1 MSERSCSMSTKR
13 VSSTLMMLV
22 VLGSSMNAF
31 AQNND
36 VLDENFVLDEM
47 VVSATRSEKKLLDT
61 AASVSVITD
70 KDLNKMHIN
79 NLDEAFVKIPGVYVG
94 RLSGIGST
102 TSQTVMR
109 GVNAANSVAVF
120 VDGVQVNDSYNGSV
134 TWSAIPVDMV
144 KRVEVL
150 RGPASVLYGGNAL
163 AGVINI
169 ITKDVDKTSV
179 NLKLSYGSNNTQN
192 HSLYVAGKASDK
204 LDFNVNYEKKK
215 TDGYITDP
223 VLSSKAVIGAETTT
237 TNTGAKRWIIGNK
250 GGKRQWDENTVGVG
264 FKYHFDES
272 KSLVLD
278 FTKNEYEYS
287 YSAPTSYFGDDIIK
301 KAGTYFS
308 TPGEKASNKYNMT
321 YNDSKNGWKAVV
333 GYSDQYKQHD
343 TSISKATDSSKP
355 NTRFSFD
362 LQKNQTISANNNA
375 VFGLN
380 YRKDKMDATVY
391 KLADKFNSDSKIA
404 VDSMASG
411 TNKSFSAYVMD
422 EHKFSD
428 RWTATAGLRY
438 DKWSTDGRILLPNKT
453 EAINYDESTYDNWSP
468 SLSVMYKPEADSSVY
483 LSWGKAFE
491 APSLYRM
498 YSSSYSSNVYNIANP
513 NLKPQKAETFELGYK
528 KDLNNKSAIGVSVYD
543 TKYKGLLYKNS
554 LGVVDGMNATCY
566 QNAGEAE
573 AKGFELELNHN
584 FDDKWSAFLNYTYQN
599 PVIKKALKATEKDK
613 YVTAI
618 PKEVFRAGVTYS
630 DNKWS
635 GMLTG
640 EYISKRFSKTDNS
653 DTVNGVYGSYDP
665 YFIMNMDISYSFNKN
680 YTLTASV
687 NNILDRDFFNYYY
700 QPGRTYSVEINYR
713 F

>member
-1 MSERSCSMSTKR
+1 MSTKR
-13 VSSTLMMLV
+13 VSSTLMMLF

-70 KDLNKMHIN
+70 KDLDKMHIN

-109 GVNAANSVAVF
+109 GVNAANSVAVL

-223 VLSSKAVIGAETTT
+223 VLSSKAVFGAETTT

-250 GGKRQWDENTVGVG
+250 GKRQWDENTVGVG

-272 KSLVLD
+272 KSLALD

-321 YNDSKNGWKAVV
+321 YNDSENGWKAVV

-380 YRKDKMDATVY
+380 YRKDEMDATVY

-422 EHKFSD
+422 EHKFSE

-599 PVIKKALKATEKDK
+599 PVIKKL
-613 YVTAI
+613 
-618 PKEVFRAGVTYS
+618 
-630 DNKWS
+630 
-635 GMLTG
+635 
-640 EYISKRFSKTDNS
+640 
-653 DTVNGVYGSYDP
+653 
-665 YFIMNMDISYSFNKN
+665 
-680 YTLTASV
+680 
-687 NNILDRDFFNYYY
+687 
-700 QPGRTYSVEINYR
+700 
-713 F
+713 

>member
-1 MSERSCSMSTKR
+1 MSTKR
-13 VSSTLMMLV
+13 VSSTLMMLF

-70 KDLNKMHIN
+70 KDLDKMHIN

-109 GVNAANSVAVF
+109 GVNAANSVAVL

-223 VLSSKAVIGAETTT
+223 VLSSKAVFGAETTT

-250 GGKRQWDENTVGVG
+250 GKRQWDENTVGVG

-272 KSLVLD
+272 KSLALD

-321 YNDSKNGWKAVV
+321 YNDSENGWKAVV

-380 YRKDKMDATVY
+380 YRKDEMDATVY

-411 TNKSFSAYVMD
+411 KNKSFSAYVMD

-468 SLSVMYKPEADSSVY
+468 SASVMYKPEADSSVY

-599 PVIKKALKATEKDK
+599 PVIKKALKATEKNK

-630 DNKWS
+630 DDKWS

-700 QPGRTYSVEINYR
+700 QPGRTYSVELNYR

>member
-1 MSERSCSMSTKR
+1 MSTKR
-13 VSSTLMMLV
+13 VSSTLMMLF

-70 KDLNKMHIN
+70 KDLDKMHIN

-109 GVNAANSVAVF
+109 GVNAANSVAVL

-223 VLSSKAVIGAETTT
+223 VLSSKAVFGAETTT

-250 GGKRQWDENTVGVG
+250 GKRQWDENTVGVG

-272 KSLVLD
+272 KSLALD

-321 YNDSKNGWKAVV
+321 YNDSENGWKAVV

-380 YRKDKMDATVY
+380 YRKDEMDATVY

-428 RWTATAGLRY
+428 RWTAIAGLRY

-630 DNKWS
+630 DDKWS

-700 QPGRTYSVEINYR
+700 QPGRTYSVELNYR

>member
-1 MSERSCSMSTKR
+1 MSTKR
-13 VSSTLMMLV
+13 VSSTLMMLF

-70 KDLNKMHIN
+70 KDLDKMHIN

-109 GVNAANSVAVF
+109 GVNAANSVAVL

-223 VLSSKAVIGAETTT
+223 VLSSKAVFGAETTT

-250 GGKRQWDENTVGVG
+250 GKRQWDENTVGVG
-264 FKYHFDES
+264 FKFHFDES
-272 KSLVLD
+272 KSLALD

-321 YNDSKNGWKAVV
+321 YNDSENGWKAVV

-380 YRKDKMDATVY
+380 YRKDEMDATVY

-422 EHKFSD
+422 EHKFSE

-630 DNKWS
+630 DDKWS

-700 QPGRTYSVEINYR
+700 QPGRTYSVELNYR

>member
-1 MSERSCSMSTKR
+1 MSTKR
-13 VSSTLMMLV
+13 VSSTLMMLF

-109 GVNAANSVAVF
+109 GVNAANSVAVL

-169 ITKDVDKTSV
+169 ITKDVDKTSI

-223 VLSSKAVIGAETTT
+223 VLSSKAVFGAETTT

-250 GGKRQWDENTVGVG
+250 GKRQWDENTVGVG

-272 KSLVLD
+272 KSLALD

-308 TPGEKASNKYNMT
+308 TPGEKVSNKYNMT
-321 YNDSKNGWKAVV
+321 YNDSENGWKAVV

-362 LQKNQTISANNNA
+362 LQKNQTISTNNNA

-599 PVIKKALKATEKDK
+599 PVIKKALNATEKDK

-700 QPGRTYSVEINYR
+700 QPGRTYSVELNYR

>member
-1 MSERSCSMSTKR
+1 MSTKR
-13 VSSTLMMLV
+13 VSSILMMLF

-61 AASVSVITD
+61 AASVSLITD

-109 GVNAANSVAVF
+109 GVNAANSVAVL

-204 LDFNVNYEKKK
+204 LDFNVNYEKKR
-215 TDGYITDP
+215 TDGYVTDP
-223 VLSSKAVIGAETTT
+223 VLSSKAVTGAETTT

-250 GGKRQWDENTVGVG
+250 GKRQWDENTVGVG

-272 KSLVLD
+272 KSLALD

-380 YRKDKMDATVY
+380 YRKDEMDATVY

-411 TNKSFSAYVMD
+411 KNKSFSAYVMD

-630 DNKWS
+630 DDKWS

-700 QPGRTYSVEINYR
+700 QPGRTYSVELNYR

>member
-1 MSERSCSMSTKR
+1 MSTKR
-13 VSSTLMMLV
+13 VSSTLMMLF

-109 GVNAANSVAVF
+109 GVNAANSVAVL

-223 VLSSKAVIGAETTT
+223 VLSPKAVFGAETTT

-250 GGKRQWDENTVGVG
+250 GKRQWDENTVGVG

-272 KSLVLD
+272 KSLALD

-287 YSAPTSYFGDDIIK
+287 YSAPTSYFGYDIIK

-380 YRKDKMDATVY
+380 YRKDEMDATVY

-468 SLSVMYKPEADSSVY
+468 SLSVMYKLEADSSVY

-630 DNKWS
+630 DDKWS

-700 QPGRTYSVEINYR
+700 QPGRTYSVELNYR

>member
-1 MSERSCSMSTKR
+1 MSTKR
-13 VSSTLMMLV
+13 VSSTLMMLF

-61 AASVSVITD
+61 AASVSLITD
-70 KDLNKMHIN
+70 KDLDKMHIN

-109 GVNAANSVAVF
+109 GVNAANSVAVL

-169 ITKDVDKTSV
+169 ITKDVYKTSV

-223 VLSSKAVIGAETTT
+223 VLSSKAVFGAETTT

-250 GGKRQWDENTVGVG
+250 GKRQWDENTVGVG

-272 KSLVLD
+272 KSLALD

-321 YNDSKNGWKAVV
+321 YNDSENGWKAVV

-380 YRKDKMDATVY
+380 YRKDEMDATVY

-428 RWTATAGLRY
+428 RWTVTAGLRY

-630 DNKWS
+630 DDKWS

-680 YTLTASV
+680 YALTASV

-700 QPGRTYSVEINYR
+700 QPGRTYSVELNYR

>member
-1 MSERSCSMSTKR
+1 MSTKR
-13 VSSTLMMLV
+13 VSSTLMILF

-70 KDLNKMHIN
+70 KDLDKMHIN

-109 GVNAANSVAVF
+109 GVNAANSVAVL

-223 VLSSKAVIGAETTT
+223 VLSSKAVFGAETTT

-250 GGKRQWDENTVGVG
+250 GKRQWDENTVGVG

-272 KSLVLD
+272 KSLALD

-321 YNDSKNGWKAVV
+321 YNDSENGWKAVV

-380 YRKDKMDATVY
+380 YRKDEMDATVY

-618 PKEVFRAGVTYS
+618 PKEVFRAGVTYN
-630 DNKWS
+630 DDKWS

-700 QPGRTYSVEINYR
+700 QPGRTYSVELNYR

>member
-1 MSERSCSMSTKR
+1 MSTKR

-61 AASVSVITD
+61 AASVSLITD

-109 GVNAANSVAVF
+109 GVNAANSVAVL
-120 VDGVQVNDSYNGSV
+120 VDCVQVNDSYNGSV

-223 VLSSKAVIGAETTT
+223 VLSSKAVFGAETTT

-250 GGKRQWDENTVGVG
+250 GKRQWDENTVGVG

-272 KSLVLD
+272 KSLALD

-380 YRKDKMDATVY
+380 YRKDEMDATVY

-630 DNKWS
+630 DDKWS

-700 QPGRTYSVEINYR
+700 QPGRTYSVELNYR

>member
-1 MSERSCSMSTKR
+1 MSTKR
-13 VSSTLMMLV
+13 VSSTLMMLF

-36 VLDENFVLDEM
+36 VLDENFVLDKM

-70 KDLNKMHIN
+70 KDLDKMHIN

-109 GVNAANSVAVF
+109 GVNAANSVAVL

-223 VLSSKAVIGAETTT
+223 VLSSKAVFGAETTT

-250 GGKRQWDENTVGVG
+250 GKRQWDENTVGVG

-272 KSLVLD
+272 KSLALD

-321 YNDSKNGWKAVV
+321 YNDSENGWKAVV

-380 YRKDKMDATVY
+380 YRKDEMDATVY

-422 EHKFSD
+422 EHKFSE

-630 DNKWS
+630 DDKWS

-653 DTVNGVYGSYDP
+653 DKVNGVYGSYDP

-700 QPGRTYSVEINYR
+700 QPGRTYSVELNYR

>member
-1 MSERSCSMSTKR
+1 MSTKR
-13 VSSTLMMLV
+13 VSSTLMMLF

-109 GVNAANSVAVF
+109 GVNAANSVAVL

-223 VLSSKAVIGAETTT
+223 VLSPKAVFGAETTT

-250 GGKRQWDENTVGVG
+250 GKRQWDENTVGVG

-272 KSLVLD
+272 KSLALD

-321 YNDSKNGWKAVV
+321 YNDSENGWKAVV

-362 LQKNQTISANNNA
+362 LQKKQTISANNNA

-380 YRKDKMDATVY
+380 YRKDEMDATVY

-630 DNKWS
+630 DDKWS

-700 QPGRTYSVEINYR
+700 QPGRTYSVELNYR

>member
-1 MSERSCSMSTKR
+1 MSTKR
-13 VSSTLMMLV
+13 VSSTLMMLF

-36 VLDENFVLDEM
+36 VLNENFVLDEM

-109 GVNAANSVAVF
+109 GVNAANSVAVL

-223 VLSSKAVIGAETTT
+223 VLSSKAVFGAETTT

-250 GGKRQWDENTVGVG
+250 GKRQWDENTVGVG

-272 KSLVLD
+272 KSLALD

-321 YNDSKNGWKAVV
+321 YNDSENGWKAVV

-380 YRKDKMDATVY
+380 YRKDEMDATVY
-391 KLADKFNSDSKIA
+391 KLADKFNSDSKIV

-630 DNKWS
+630 DDKWS

-700 QPGRTYSVEINYR
+700 QPGRTYSVELNYR

>member
-1 MSERSCSMSTKR
+1 MSTKR
-13 VSSTLMMLV
+13 VSSTLMMLF

-109 GVNAANSVAVF
+109 GVNAANSVAVL

-223 VLSSKAVIGAETTT
+223 VLSSKAVFGAETTT

-250 GGKRQWDENTVGVG
+250 GKRQWDENTVGVG

-272 KSLVLD
+272 KSLALD

-321 YNDSKNGWKAVV
+321 YNDSENGWKAVV

-362 LQKNQTISANNNA
+362 LQKKQTISANNNA

-380 YRKDKMDATVY
+380 YRKDEMDATVY

-599 PVIKKALKATEKDK
+599 PVIKKALKETEKDK

-630 DNKWS
+630 DDKWS

-700 QPGRTYSVEINYR
+700 QPGRTYSVELNYR

>member
-1 MSERSCSMSTKR
+1 MSTKR
-13 VSSTLMMLV
+13 VSSTLMMLF
-22 VLGSSMNAF
+22 VLGSSMNVF

-61 AASVSVITD
+61 AASVSLITD
-70 KDLNKMHIN
+70 KDLDKMHIN

-109 GVNAANSVAVF
+109 GVNAANSVAVL

-223 VLSSKAVIGAETTT
+223 VLSSKAVFGAETTT

-250 GGKRQWDENTVGVG
+250 GKRQWDENTVGVG

-272 KSLVLD
+272 KSLALD

-321 YNDSKNGWKAVV
+321 YNDSENGWKAVV

-380 YRKDKMDATVY
+380 YRKDEMDATVY

-468 SLSVMYKPEADSSVY
+468 SLSVMYKPEADSSLY

>member
-1 MSERSCSMSTKR
+1 MSTKR
-13 VSSTLMMLV
+13 VSSTLMMLF

-47 VVSATRSEKKLLDT
+47 VVSATRCEKKLLDT

-109 GVNAANSVAVF
+109 GVNAANSVAVL

-204 LDFNVNYEKKK
+204 LDFNVNYEKKR
-215 TDGYITDP
+215 TDGYVTDP
-223 VLSSKAVIGAETTT
+223 VLSSKAVFGAETTT

-250 GGKRQWDENTVGVG
+250 GKRQWDENTVGVG
-264 FKYHFDES
+264 FKYYFDES
-272 KSLVLD
+272 KSLALD

-321 YNDSKNGWKAVV
+321 YNDSENGWKAVV

-380 YRKDKMDATVY
+380 YRKDEMDATVY

-468 SLSVMYKPEADSSVY
+468 SISVMYKPEADSSVY

-630 DNKWS
+630 DDKWS

-700 QPGRTYSVEINYR
+700 QPGRTYSVELNYR

>member
-1 MSERSCSMSTKR
+1 MSERNCSMSTKR

-109 GVNAANSVAVF
+109 GVNAANSVAVL

-169 ITKDVDKTSV
+169 ITKDVDKTFV

-250 GGKRQWDENTVGVG
+250 GKRQWDENTVGVG

-272 KSLVLD
+272 KSLALD

-321 YNDSKNGWKAVV
+321 YNDSENGWKAVV

-573 AKGFELELNHN
+573 AKGFELELNHS

>member
-1 MSERSCSMSTKR
+1 MSTKR
-13 VSSTLMMLV
+13 VSSTLMMLF

-109 GVNAANSVAVF
+109 GVNAANSVAVL

-223 VLSSKAVIGAETTT
+223 VLSSKAVFGAETTT

-250 GGKRQWDENTVGVG
+250 GKRQWDENTVGVG
-264 FKYHFDES
+264 VKYHFDES
-272 KSLVLD
+272 KSLALD

-321 YNDSKNGWKAVV
+321 YNDSENGWKAVV

-362 LQKNQTISANNNA
+362 LQKKQTISANNNA

-380 YRKDKMDATVY
+380 YRKDEMDATVY

-630 DNKWS
+630 DDKWS
-635 GMLTG
+635 GLLTG

-687 NNILDRDFFNYYY
+687 NNILDRDFFDYYY
-700 QPGRTYSVEINYR
+700 QPGRTYSVELNYR

>member
-1 MSERSCSMSTKR
+1 MSTKR
-13 VSSTLMMLV
+13 VSSTLMMLF

-79 NLDEAFVKIPGVYVG
+79 NLAEAFVKIPGVYVG

-109 GVNAANSVAVF
+109 GVNAANSVAVL

-223 VLSSKAVIGAETTT
+223 VLSSKAVFGAETTT

-250 GGKRQWDENTVGVG
+250 GKRQWDENTVGVG

-272 KSLVLD
+272 KSLALD

-321 YNDSKNGWKAVV
+321 YNDSENGWKAVV

-380 YRKDKMDATVY
+380 YRKDEMDATVY

-411 TNKSFSAYVMD
+411 KNKSFSAYVMD

-630 DNKWS
+630 DDKWS

-700 QPGRTYSVEINYR
+700 QPGRTYSVELNYR

>member
-1 MSERSCSMSTKR
+1 MSTKR
-13 VSSTLMMLV
+13 VSSTLMMLF

-61 AASVSVITD
+61 AASVSLITD

-109 GVNAANSVAVF
+109 GVNAANSVAVL

-223 VLSSKAVIGAETTT
+223 VLSSKAVFGAETTT

-250 GGKRQWDENTVGVG
+250 GKRQWDENTVGVG

-272 KSLVLD
+272 KSLALD

-380 YRKDKMDATVY
+380 YRKDEMDATVY

-630 DNKWS
+630 DDKWR

-700 QPGRTYSVEINYR
+700 QPGRTYSVELNYR

>member
-1 MSERSCSMSTKR
+1 MSTKR
-13 VSSTLMMLV
+13 VSSTLMMLF

-109 GVNAANSVAVF
+109 GVNAANSVAVL

-223 VLSSKAVIGAETTT
+223 VLSSKAVFGAETTT

-250 GGKRQWDENTVGVG
+250 GKRQWDENTVGVG

-272 KSLVLD
+272 KSLALD

-321 YNDSKNGWKAVV
+321 YNDSENGWKAVV

-380 YRKDKMDATVY
+380 YRKNEMDATVY

-573 AKGFELELNHN
+573 AKGVELELNHN

-630 DNKWS
+630 DDKWS

-700 QPGRTYSVEINYR
+700 QPGRTYSVELNYR

>member
-1 MSERSCSMSTKR
+1 MSTKR
-13 VSSTLMMLV
+13 VSSTLMMLF

-61 AASVSVITD
+61 AASVSLITD
-70 KDLNKMHIN
+70 KDLDKMHIN

-109 GVNAANSVAVF
+109 GVNAANSVAVL

-169 ITKDVDKTSV
+169 ITKDVYKTSV

-223 VLSSKAVIGAETTT
+223 VLSSKAVFGAETTT

-250 GGKRQWDENTVGVG
+250 GKRQWDENTVGVG

-272 KSLVLD
+272 KSLALD

-321 YNDSKNGWKAVV
+321 YNDSENGWKAVV

-380 YRKDKMDATVY
+380 YRKDEMDATVY

-630 DNKWS
+630 DDKWS

-700 QPGRTYSVEINYR
+700 QPGRTYSVELNYR

>member
-1 MSERSCSMSTKR
+1 MSTKR
-13 VSSTLMMLV
+13 VSSTLMMLF

-70 KDLNKMHIN
+70 KDLDKMHIN

-109 GVNAANSVAVF
+109 GVNAANSVAVL

-204 LDFNVNYEKKK
+204 LDFNVNYEKKR
-215 TDGYITDP
+215 TDGYVTDP
-223 VLSSKAVIGAETTT
+223 VLSSKAVFGAETTT

-250 GGKRQWDENTVGVG
+250 GKRQWDENTVGVG

-272 KSLVLD
+272 KSLALD

-321 YNDSKNGWKAVV
+321 YNDSENGWKAVV

-380 YRKDKMDATVY
+380 YRKDEMDATVY

-630 DNKWS
+630 DDKWS

-653 DTVNGVYGSYDP
+653 DIVNGVYGSYDP

-700 QPGRTYSVEINYR
+700 QPGRTYSVELNYR

>member
-1 MSERSCSMSTKR
+1 
-13 VSSTLMMLV
+13 MMLF

-70 KDLNKMHIN
+70 KDLNQMHIN

-109 GVNAANSVAVF
+109 GVNAANSVAVL

-250 GGKRQWDENTVGVG
+250 GKRQWDENTVGVG

-272 KSLVLD
+272 KSLALD

-321 YNDSKNGWKAVV
+321 YNDSENGWKAVV

-584 FDDKWSAFLNYTYQN
+584 FDDKWSAFLNYTYHN
-599 PVIKKALKATEKDK
+599 PVIIKALMATEKD
-613 YVTAI
+613 
-618 PKEVFRAGVTYS
+618 
-630 DNKWS
+630 
-635 GMLTG
+635 
-640 EYISKRFSKTDNS
+640 
-653 DTVNGVYGSYDP
+653 
-665 YFIMNMDISYSFNKN
+665 
-680 YTLTASV
+680 
-687 NNILDRDFFNYYY
+687 
-700 QPGRTYSVEINYR
+700 
-713 F
+713 

>member
-1 MSERSCSMSTKR
+1 MSTR
-13 VSSTLMMLV
+13 QVSSALMMLF

-36 VLDENFVLDEM
+36 ALDENFVLDEM

-79 NLDEAFVKIPGVYVG
+79 NLDEAFVKTPGVYVG

-109 GVNAANSVAVF
+109 GVNAANSVAVL

-223 VLSSKAVIGAETTT
+223 VLSSKAVFGAETTT

-250 GGKRQWDENTVGVG
+250 GKRQWDENTFGVG

-272 KSLVLD
+272 KSLALD

-321 YNDSKNGWKAVV
+321 YNDSENGWKAVV

-380 YRKDKMDATVY
+380 YRKDEMDATVY

-584 FDDKWSAFLNYTYQN
+584 FDAKWSAFLNYTYQN

-630 DNKWS
+630 DDKWS

-700 QPGRTYSVEINYR
+700 QPGRTYSVELNYR

>member
-1 MSERSCSMSTKR
+1 MSTKR
-13 VSSTLMMLV
+13 VSSTLMMLF

-70 KDLNKMHIN
+70 KDLDKMHIN

-109 GVNAANSVAVF
+109 GVNAANSVAVL

-134 TWSAIPVDMV
+134 TLSAIPVDMV

-223 VLSSKAVIGAETTT
+223 VLSSKAVFGAETTT

-250 GGKRQWDENTVGVG
+250 GKRQWDENTVGVG

-272 KSLVLD
+272 KSLALD

-321 YNDSKNGWKAVV
+321 YNDSENGWKAVV

-362 LQKNQTISANNNA
+362 LQKNQTISTNNNA

-599 PVIKKALKATEKDK
+599 PVIKKALNATEKDK

-700 QPGRTYSVEINYR
+700 QPGRTYSVELNYR

>member
-1 MSERSCSMSTKR
+1 MSTKR
-13 VSSTLMMLV
+13 VSSTLMMLF

-70 KDLNKMHIN
+70 KDLDKMHIN

-109 GVNAANSVAVF
+109 GVNAANSVAVL

-223 VLSSKAVIGAETTT
+223 VLSSKAVFGAETTT

-250 GGKRQWDENTVGVG
+250 GKRQWDENTVGVG

-272 KSLVLD
+272 KSLALD

-321 YNDSKNGWKAVV
+321 YNDSENGWKAVV

-380 YRKDKMDATVY
+380 YRKDEMDATVY

-422 EHKFSD
+422 EHKFSE

-438 DKWSTDGRILLPNKT
+438 DKWSTDGRILLANKT

-566 QNAGEAE
+566 QNAGEVE

-630 DNKWS
+630 DDKWS

-700 QPGRTYSVEINYR
+700 QPGRTYSVELNYR

>member
-1 MSERSCSMSTKR
+1 MSTRR
-13 VSSTLMMLV
+13 VSSTLMMLF

-70 KDLNKMHIN
+70 KDLNQMHIN

-109 GVNAANSVAVF
+109 GVNAANSVAVL

-223 VLSSKAVIGAETTT
+223 VLSSKAVFGAETTT

-250 GGKRQWDENTVGVG
+250 GKRQWDENTVGVG

-272 KSLVLD
+272 KSLALD

-321 YNDSKNGWKAVV
+321 YNDSENGWKAVV

-362 LQKNQTISANNNA
+362 LQKNQVISANNNA

-380 YRKDKMDATVY
+380 YRKDEMDATVY

-630 DNKWS
+630 DDKWS

-700 QPGRTYSVEINYR
+700 QPGRTYSVELNYR

>member
-1 MSERSCSMSTKR
+1 MSTKR
-13 VSSTLMMLV
+13 VSSTLMMLF

-102 TSQTVMR
+102 PSQTVMR
-109 GVNAANSVAVF
+109 GVNAANSVAVL

-223 VLSSKAVIGAETTT
+223 VLSSKAVFGAETTT

-250 GGKRQWDENTVGVG
+250 GKRQWDENTVGVG
-264 FKYHFDES
+264 FKCHFDES
-272 KSLVLD
+272 KSLALD

-321 YNDSKNGWKAVV
+321 YNDSENGWKAVV

-380 YRKDKMDATVY
+380 YRKDEMDATVY

-630 DNKWS
+630 DDKWS

-700 QPGRTYSVEINYR
+700 QPGRTYSVELNYR

>member
-1 MSERSCSMSTKR
+1 MSTKR
-13 VSSTLMMLV
+13 VSSTLMMLF

-70 KDLNKMHIN
+70 KDLDKMHIN

-109 GVNAANSVAVF
+109 GVNAANSVAVL

-223 VLSSKAVIGAETTT
+223 VLNSKAVFGAETTT

-250 GGKRQWDENTVGVG
+250 GKRQWDENTVGVG

-272 KSLVLD
+272 KSLALD

-321 YNDSKNGWKAVV
+321 YNDSENGWKAVV

-380 YRKDKMDATVY
+380 YRKDEMDATVY

-422 EHKFSD
+422 EHKFSE

-630 DNKWS
+630 DDKWS

-700 QPGRTYSVEINYR
+700 QPGRTYSVELNYR

>member
-1 MSERSCSMSTKR
+1 MSTR
-13 VSSTLMMLV
+13 RISSTLMMLF

-61 AASVSVITD
+61 AASVSLITD

-109 GVNAANSVAVF
+109 GVNAANSVAVL

-223 VLSSKAVIGAETTT
+223 VLSSKAVFGAETTT

-250 GGKRQWDENTVGVG
+250 GKRQWDENTVGVG

-272 KSLVLD
+272 KSLALD

-321 YNDSKNGWKAVV
+321 YNDSENGWKAVV

-362 LQKNQTISANNNA
+362 LQKNQVISANNNA

-380 YRKDKMDATVY
+380 YRKDEMDATVY

-630 DNKWS
+630 DDKWS

-700 QPGRTYSVEINYR
+700 QPGRTYSVELNYR

>member
-1 MSERSCSMSTKR
+1 MSTKR
-13 VSSTLMMLV
+13 VSSTLMMLF

-70 KDLNKMHIN
+70 KDLDKMHIN

-109 GVNAANSVAVF
+109 GVNAANSVAVL

-223 VLSSKAVIGAETTT
+223 VLSSKAVSGAETTT

-250 GGKRQWDENTVGVG
+250 GKRQWDENTVGVG

-272 KSLVLD
+272 KSLALD

-321 YNDSKNGWKAVV
+321 YNDSENGWKAVV

-380 YRKDKMDATVY
+380 YRKDEMDATVY

-422 EHKFSD
+422 EHKFSE

-630 DNKWS
+630 DDKWS

-700 QPGRTYSVEINYR
+700 QPGRTYSVELNYR

>member
-1 MSERSCSMSTKR
+1 MSTKR
-13 VSSTLMMLV
+13 VSSTLMMLF

-109 GVNAANSVAVF
+109 GVNAANSVAVL

-223 VLSSKAVIGAETTT
+223 VLSSKAVFGAETTT

-250 GGKRQWDENTVGVG
+250 GKRQWDENTVGVG

-272 KSLVLD
+272 KSLALD

-321 YNDSKNGWKAVV
+321 YNDSENGWKAVV

-380 YRKDKMDATVY
+380 YRKDEMDATVY

-584 FDDKWSAFLNYTYQN
+584 FDDKWSTFLNYTYQN

-618 PKEVFRAGVTYS
+618 PKEVFRAGVTYN
-630 DNKWS
+630 DDKWS

-700 QPGRTYSVEINYR
+700 QPGRTYSVELNYR

>member
-1 MSERSCSMSTKR
+1 MSTKR
-13 VSSTLMMLV
+13 VSSTLMMLF
-22 VLGSSMNAF
+22 VLGSYMNAF

-109 GVNAANSVAVF
+109 GVNAANSVAVL

-204 LDFNVNYEKKK
+204 LDFNVNYEKKR
-215 TDGYITDP
+215 TDGYVTDP
-223 VLSSKAVIGAETTT
+223 VLSSKAVFGAETTT

-250 GGKRQWDENTVGVG
+250 GKRQWDENTVGVG

-272 KSLVLD
+272 KSLALD

-321 YNDSKNGWKAVV
+321 YNDSENGWKAVV

-380 YRKDKMDATVY
+380 YRKDEMDATVY

-630 DNKWS
+630 DDKWS

-653 DTVNGVYGSYDP
+653 DIVNGVYGSYDP

-700 QPGRTYSVEINYR
+700 QPGRTYSVELNYR

>member
-1 MSERSCSMSTKR
+1 MSTKR
-13 VSSTLMMLV
+13 VSSTLMMLF

-70 KDLNKMHIN
+70 KDLDKMHIN

-109 GVNAANSVAVF
+109 GVNAANSVAVL

-150 RGPASVLYGGNAL
+150 REPASVLYGGNAL

-223 VLSSKAVIGAETTT
+223 VLSSKAVFGAETTT

-250 GGKRQWDENTVGVG
+250 GKRQWDENTVGVG

-272 KSLVLD
+272 KSLALD

-321 YNDSKNGWKAVV
+321 YNDSENGWKAVV

-380 YRKDKMDATVY
+380 YRKDEMDATVY

-422 EHKFSD
+422 EHKFSE

-630 DNKWS
+630 DDKWS

-700 QPGRTYSVEINYR
+700 QPGRTYSVELNYR

>member
-1 MSERSCSMSTKR
+1 MSTKR
-13 VSSTLMMLV
+13 VSSTLMMLF

-70 KDLNKMHIN
+70 KDLDKMHIN

-109 GVNAANSVAVF
+109 GVNAANSVAVL

-204 LDFNVNYEKKK
+204 LDFNVNYEKKR
-215 TDGYITDP
+215 TDGYVTDP
-223 VLSSKAVIGAETTT
+223 VLSSKAVFGAETTT

-250 GGKRQWDENTVGVG
+250 GKRQWDENTVGVG

-272 KSLVLD
+272 KSLALD

-321 YNDSKNGWKAVV
+321 YNDSENGWKAVV

-362 LQKNQTISANNNA
+362 LQKNQVISANNNA

-380 YRKDKMDATVY
+380 YRKDEMDATVY

-411 TNKSFSAYVMD
+411 KNKSFSAYVMD

-630 DNKWS
+630 DNKWT

-653 DTVNGVYGSYDP
+653 DRVYGSYDP

-700 QPGRTYSVEINYR
+700 QPGRTYSVELNYR

>member
-1 MSERSCSMSTKR
+1 MSGRSCSMSTKR

-61 AASVSVITD
+61 AASVSLITD

-94 RLSGIGST
+94 RLSGVGST

-109 GVNAANSVAVF
+109 GVNAANSVAVL

-223 VLSSKAVIGAETTT
+223 VLSSKAVFGAETTT

-250 GGKRQWDENTVGVG
+250 GKRQWDENTVGVG

-272 KSLVLD
+272 KSLALD

-321 YNDSKNGWKAVV
+321 YNDSENGWKAVV

-380 YRKDKMDATVY
+380 YRKDEMDATVY

-422 EHKFSD
+422 EHKFSE

-630 DNKWS
+630 DDKWS

-700 QPGRTYSVEINYR
+700 QPGRTYSVELNYR

>member
-1 MSERSCSMSTKR
+1 MSTKR
-13 VSSTLMMLV
+13 VSSTLMMLF

-70 KDLNKMHIN
+70 KDLDKMHIN

-109 GVNAANSVAVF
+109 GVNAANSVAVL

-223 VLSSKAVIGAETTT
+223 VLSSKAVFGAETTT

-250 GGKRQWDENTVGVG
+250 GKRQWDENTVGVG

-272 KSLVLD
+272 KSLALD

-321 YNDSKNGWKAVV
+321 YNDSENGWKAVV

-343 TSISKATDSSKP
+343 TSISKATDASKP

-380 YRKDKMDATVY
+380 YRKDEMDATVY

-411 TNKSFSAYVMD
+411 KNKSFSAYVMD

-468 SLSVMYKPEADSSVY
+468 SASVMYKPEADSSVY

-599 PVIKKALKATEKDK
+599 PVIKKALKATEKNK

-630 DNKWS
+630 DDKWS

-700 QPGRTYSVEINYR
+700 QPGRTYSVELNYR

>member
-1 MSERSCSMSTKR
+1 MSTKR
-13 VSSTLMMLV
+13 VSSTLMMLF

-31 AQNND
+31 AQNNN

-70 KDLNKMHIN
+70 KDLDKMHIN

-109 GVNAANSVAVF
+109 GVNAANSVAVL

-223 VLSSKAVIGAETTT
+223 VLSSKAVFGAETTT

-250 GGKRQWDENTVGVG
+250 GKRQWDENTVGVV

-272 KSLVLD
+272 KSLALD

-321 YNDSKNGWKAVV
+321 YNDSENGWKAVV

-380 YRKDKMDATVY
+380 YRKDEMDATVY

-422 EHKFSD
+422 EHKFSE

-630 DNKWS
+630 DDKWS

-700 QPGRTYSVEINYR
+700 QPGRTYSVELNYR